1 MTPES
6 VRHKTITVTIRTP
19 AGHPYEFTFE
29 PSTRVAEVIQVAIAY
44 FVTAGQL
51 AAGHYG
57 LAVIRHGRA
66 EDMAE
71 GARLE
76 DYGIDSHDVLALTV
90 NGPQVDGVVAAAA

>member
-6 VRHKTITVTIRTP
+6 IKHVTITVTIRTP
-19 AGHPYEFTFE
+19 AGYPHEFAFE
-29 PSTRVAEVIQVAIAY
+29 PSAQVAEVIQVAVAY
-44 FVTAGQL
+44 FVEAGQL
-51 AAGHYG
+51 AAGDYG

-76 DYGIDSHDVLALTV
+76 DYGIDSHDVLALLV
-90 NGPQVDGVVAAAA
+90 KSPQVDGVVAAAA